1 MTCWKKVITFLII
14 IILENYLLIEVLCFV
29 DFNSVPKN
37 LSFISANSKK
47 VKAKTNYKL
56 TWINFTTNDNSAQ
69 LFVSLPPKLRVRQQA
84 GEETRLTIEVF
95 GGNAT
100 LRIREI
106 SGMHIGLYSA
116 YRVLNTSN
124 LYQRKDFYIAVTGI
138 QTFV

>member
-14 IILENYLLIEVLCFV
+14 IILENYLLIQVLCFV

-37 LSFISANSKK
+37 LSFISVNSKR

-56 TWINFTTNDNSAQ
+56 TWINFTANDNSAQ
-69 LFVSLPPKLRVRQQA
+69 LFVSLPPKLRVRQKA
-84 GEETRLTIEVF
+84 GEETRLAIGVS

-106 SGMHIGLYSA
+106 SGMHTGLYSA
-116 YRVLNTSN
+116 FRVVNESN
-124 LYQRKDFYIAVTGI
+124 LYQRRDFYIAVTGI
-138 QTFV
+138 